1 MPFSYQA
8 EKFAI
13 ARRRLMLP
21 HPNGEAASIISAF
34 HECSQGL
41 HGLDVAK
48 LDDQAHSLLG
58 LLTTLMDISEVAD
71 PQERGAWAVK
81 AAAFT
86 VEQKFE
92 LARVIDELATWF
104 GQRPRK
110 G

>member
-1 MPFSYQA
+1 MPLAYQA

-21 HPNGEAASIISAF
+21 HPNGEAASIVSAF

-41 HGLDVAK
+41 HGLNDK
-48 LDDQAHSLLG
+48 GLDDRARSLLAR
-58 LLTTLMDISEVAD
+58 LKMLMDTSEVAD
-71 PQERGAWAVK
+71 PQDRGPWTVK
-81 AAAFT
+81 ATAFT

-92 LARVIDELATWF
+92 VSQVIDELASWF
-104 GQRPRK
+104 DQRQRK